1 MALLLKLFARSNPE
15 WDTDHFFFFVLFLS
29 VPQKSYKIVAQHL
42 HIPKHPLWAACLL
55 FGDSSSNAFFAHLTP
70 PSGTAVTQAHSTL
83 RGREKGTEQ
92 RRSQGFKT
100 SDVAGTQNDFQHASR
115 MLIQH
120 V

>member
-1 MALLLKLFARSNPE
+1 M
-15 WDTDHFFFFVLFLS
+15 
-29 VPQKSYKIVAQHL
+29 AQHL